1 MLYTYDLLKALE
13 FMKNFCEKKGYED
26 LKKHYLK
33 TEKLFKCCF
42 LPLDLKKKT
51 FSPVD
56 FACRKR
62 LLHCDRNPFSILI
75 FH

>member
-1 MLYTYDLLKALE
+1 MVFTYDLLKALE

-42 LPLDLKKKT
+42 LPLDLKKK
-51 FSPVD
+51 
-56 FACRKR
+56 KR
-62 LLHCDRNPFSILI
+62 FRL
-75 FH
+75 